1 MKKFSKFLE
10 EITNTENLSESEDY
24 SDSDIN
30 ANLAVACE
38 QEYSNVYSALN
49 QIRKILA
56 CYDVVLPIDV
66 QIIVDSY
73 GTEIFKLEPHENCF
87 LYFAYVRNDFGYYTI
102 CATMVNNEE
111 LNDLLGESLT
121 EEPELD
127 YYCLTPALLLRLME
141 YAKETIKEDLEI
153 HLIVD
158 KLNELNS
165 EDKIFTSE
173 DYEKLIK

>member
-10 EITNTENLSESEDY
+10 EISNTENMSESDET
-24 SDSDIN
+24 DSDIN
-30 ANLAVACE
+30 ANLAVACT

-49 QIRKILA
+49 QIRKVLA
-56 CYDVVLPIDV
+56 CYDIALPIDV
-66 QIIVDSY
+66 QIIADAY
-73 GTEIFKLEPHENCF
+73 GTEIFKLEPQDNHF

-102 CATMVNNEE
+102 CASLVNNEE
-111 LNDLLGESLT
+111 LNDLLGESLN
-121 EEPELD
+121 EEKELD
-127 YYCLTPALLLRLME
+127 YYCITPALLLRLME

-158 KLNELNS
+158 KLNELNDD
-165 EDKIFTSE
+165 DKIFTSE